1 MNGLSPEARS
11 IIEAARGGD
20 EPTSD
25 DRKRIRTS
33 LVVRLG
39 AGAAAAGATT
49 VRRVGRGGGW
59 SHEGHRGGTAGRHV
73 SEGNRV
79 NLAVSAIG
87 LGAYVMRAP
96 SSEQGPAPIQAAA
109 SVSSQP
115 VVAPSSEPEP
125 KQPEPRATAEGS
137 ASPPARAWISPE
149 VPSEDTSPHLADE
162 VEALREA
169 HTALRE
175 GRAGEAMEVLDQDAA
190 PSSGLE
196 QERAAMRVF
205 ALCRLGKTQE
215 AQSQAKAF
223 LAQWPKSPHAARV
236 RTACTEAPSD
246 NAGD

>member
-11 IIEAARGGD
+11 IIKAARGGD

-49 VRRVGRGGGW
+49 
-59 SHEGHRGGTAGRHV
+59 SAGSGAAAAGAMKATGAGLAGMFPKGIALV
-73 SEGNRV
+73 S
-79 NLAVSAIG
+79 AVSAIG

-96 SSEQGPAPIQAAA
+96 SSGEGPAPIQAAA

-215 AQSQAKAF
+215 AQRQAKAF